1 VIGAAPLL
9 AGLLAVAPGLVVLTA
24 SRAVLRL
31 SGEHEFAV
39 PPLPVPPVGADLDP
53 GQLRRYAS
61 VSLFAERAHAAALDF
76 ELTSGNAAA
85 VAEICR
91 RLDGLPLAIELAAA
105 RVRLLPPPALLSRQ
119 DHRFSLL
126 TGGARDLP
134 ERQQA
139 LRNTPSVTRGA
150 AFVRGRAVAGPASGA
165 ISLMILDRR
174 PLPQVAADPRSSMR
188 SGSG

>member
-1 VIGAAPLL
+1 WFARLAAGPGAELVAPAMAAGLGLNTSAGQLTADLEAYLRPRRLLLALDNFEQVIGAAPLL
-9 AGLLAVAPGLVVLTA
+9 AGLLAVAPGLVVLAT

-39 PPLPVPPVGADLDP
+39 PPLPVPPVGPELAR
-53 GQLRRYAS
+53 GQLGRCAW
-61 VSLFAERAHAAALDF
+61 VGLFTERAHAAALDF

-105 RVRLLPPPALLSRQ
+105 RVRLLPPPALLSRL

-126 TGGARDLP
+126 TGGAR
-134 ERQQA
+134 
-139 LRNTPSVTRGA
+139 
-150 AFVRGRAVAGPASGA
+150 
-165 ISLMILDRR
+165 
-174 PLPQVAADPRSSMR
+174 
-188 SGSG
+188 